1 MTDTY
6 SLLDLFLSMLWF
18 FLFIA
23 WLWLAFSIFGDIVR
37 SKDMSGWAKALW
49 SLFII
54 VLPLLGVLIYLIAR
68 GGHMSERALQRQQAA
83 EDDLRAY
90 IRDAAAGSGPST
102 ADELAKLGALRD
114 AGTIT
119 DAEFDAQKAKLLG

>member
-18 FLFIA
+18 FLFVA
-23 WLWLAFSIFGDIVR
+23 WLWLVFSIFSDIVR
-37 SKDMSGWAKALW
+37 SEDMSGWAKALW

-68 GGHMSERALQRQQAA
+68 GGRMSERALQRQQAA
-83 EDDLRAY
+83 EDNLRAY
-90 IRDAAAGSGPST
+90 IRDAAGSGPST
-102 ADELAKLGALRD
+102 ADELTKLGALRD

-119 DAEFDAQKAKLLG
+119 DAEFDTQKAKLLG